1 MADREVKEIDV
12 IITPRVDQQKARQ
25 ANKEIDKL
33 ESRRRINQKIVG
45 TDRQALGSLLKSSV
59 KDKLDRGRPS
69 AGTGRFS
76 YIGGLQSGAEEQ
88 RKRFS
93 LDREAIRHSEIQDK
107 IRARTGA
114 FRAEEY
120 LKTKGYSGKEMF
132 AKNKGGFYKWKG
144 QLDKESNKG
153 LYNMLT
159 NKMKGML
166 GPKGGA
172 YANSPFRK
180 AMMYVGSAMLMQYA
194 VMMVGRGIAAIAT
207 AVADTEVKSLKGRYY
222 REDLMKRGGDVQ
234 KFDRTVQQYSNISG
248 EATYSSR
255 AKFADFFGQLK
266 NRGINSDA
274 IAGDKLVR
282 VMRGMEFMTGETPEQ
297 VDKRLIKLL
306 SGKLSKEERK
316 EFGISSRNNPVAIL
330 NEIHE
335 TLLKNSS
342 ARVGMENMLL
352 RDQLKAV
359 VEAPKN
365 MLDMVN
371 SNFPTIFKDIVKGLR
386 EFTQGFFDTE
396 DPDVQKRWVAF
407 FETIKKF
414 TNTVLTKENGQAVA
428 TFFLDTVG
436 PLVATLNDIAD
447 AILRLNKATD
457 GAVGKL
463 VEIGTQM
470 LLFGFFAKLAL
481 WPFTL
486 LANKL
491 SSLVGFFKKLGI
503 GGAAKGA
510 GEAGKAGGSQL
521 TLPGMGAKTA
531 GKTGALGAIG
541 AHPLA
546 LATIAGFLLTST
558 EVGPTKEEEEVFK
571 KWVEKQANKTPLTDK
586 PVEADKP
593 AGVDKP
599 ENNTVNK
606 ETPQNRDEID
616 WLNNVKKTVE
626 SERHVPRQGNFSDRQ
641 SQVRQFSNKETSGG
655 TYINATNV
663 YIEGENMRTD
673 SLING
678 VSM

>member
-69 AGTGRFS
+69 AGTGRLS
-76 YIGGLQSGAEEQ
+76 YMGGLQSGAEEQ

-120 LKTKGYSGKEMF
+120 LKRQGCSGKEMF

-159 NKMKGML
+159 NKMKRML
-166 GPKGGA
+166 GPKDGA
-172 YANSPFRK
+172 YADSPFRK

-194 VMMVGRGIAAIAT
+194 VMMIGRSIAAVAT

-266 NRGINSDA
+266 NRGINADA

-365 MLDMVN
+365 MLDMVH
-371 SNFPTIFKDIVKGLR
+371 SNFPSIFDDIVKGLR

-436 PLVATLNDIAD
+436 PVVATLNDMAD
-447 AILRLNKATD
+447 AILKLNKATD
-457 GAVGKL
+457 GAVGNL
-463 VEIGTQM
+463 VKIGTQM
-470 LLFGFFAKLAL
+470 LLFGTFIKLAL

-486 LANKL
+486 LVDKL
-491 SSLVGFFKKLGI
+491 SSLGDFFKKLGI
-503 GGAAKGA
+503 GGAATKGA
-510 GEAGKAGGSQL
+510 KD
-521 TLPGMGAKTA
+521 A
-531 GKTGALGAIG
+531 GKTGVLSSLG

-546 LATIAGFLLTST
+546 LATLAGFLLTST
-558 EVGPTKEEEEVFK
+558 EVGLGEEEKEILK
-571 KWVEKQANKTPLTDK
+571 KYLEKEKNKSSLTDK
-586 PVEADKP
+586 PV
-593 AGVDKP
+593 GVDKP
-599 ENNTVNK
+599 ENNIVNK

-626 SERHVPRQGNFSDRQ
+626 SERPAVKPGTFTERQENM
-641 SQVRQFSNKETSGG
+641 SQFRKSGTFG
-655 TYINATNV
+655 ATYINATNV
-663 YIEGENMRTD
+663 YMEGENMKTD

>member
-45 TDRQALGSLLKSSV
+45 TDRQALGSLLKSSI

-69 AGTGRFS
+69 AGTGRLS
-76 YIGGLQSGAEEQ
+76 YIGGLQAGAEEQ

-120 LKTKGYSGKEMF
+120 LKSKGYSGKEMF

-159 NKMKGML
+159 NKMKRML
-166 GPKGGA
+166 GPKDGA

-194 VMMVGRGIAAIAT
+194 VMMVGRSIAAVAT

-222 REDLMKRGGDVQ
+222 REDLIKRGGDVQ

-266 NRGINSDA
+266 NRGINADA

-365 MLDMVN
+365 MLDMVH
-371 SNFPTIFKDIVKGLR
+371 SNFPIVFNDIVKGLR
-386 EFTQGFFDTE
+386 EFTQGFFDPV

-407 FETIKKF
+407 FSTIREF

-436 PLVATLNDIAD
+436 PVVATLNNMAD
-447 AILRLNKATD
+447 AILKLNKATD
-457 GAVGKL
+457 GAVGNL
-463 VEIGTQM
+463 VKIGTQM
-470 LLFGFFAKLAL
+470 FMFGTFIKLAL

-486 LANKL
+486 LVDKL
-491 SSLVGFFKKLGI
+491 SFLGGFFEKLGI
-503 GGAAKGA
+503 GGATKGA
-510 GEAGKAGGSQL
+510 E
-521 TLPGMGAKTA
+521 TA
-531 GKTGALGAIG
+531 GKTGALGFLG
-541 AHPLA
+541 AHA
-546 LATIAGFLLTST
+546 LKLGVFTGVVARST
-558 EVGPTKEEEEVFK
+558 ETGVGEDEWFNRYMKN
-571 KWVEKQANKTPLTDK
+571 KQNQFSLTDRINQNIPSAIAPEQTQLQPPSLL
-586 PVEADKP
+586 PVV
-593 AGVDKP
+593 VDKP
-599 ENNTVNK
+599 ENNIVNI

-616 WLNNVKKTVE
+616 WLNNVKKTIE
-626 SERHVPRQGNFSDRQ
+626 SERPSVKPGTFTERQENM
-641 SQVRQFSNKETSGG
+641 SQFGKSGTFG
-655 TYINATNV
+655 ATYINATNV
-663 YIEGENMRTD
+663 YMEGENMRTD